1 MDTSLT
7 YHVKFLRFCLL
18 RILQEELDE
27 TRRLW
32 NNHFVGKSRNAECPG
47 GRPDVLFYIPSLVGG
62 RDCRSPFVEA
72 DVNLV
77 LLYCETL
84 QLFGSSDDIVDFA
97 ALIMNERNITIPRT
111 LHLAEELFITLLQN
125 FYSVFLYKFIL
136 AC

>member
-7 YHVKFLRFCLL
+7 YHLKFLRFCLL

-32 NNHFVGKSRNAECPG
+32 NNHFKRKSRNAECPG
-47 GRPDVLFYIPSLVGG
+47 GRPDVLFYNPSLVGG

-125 FYSVFLYKFIL
+125 FYSV
-136 AC
+136 